1 MWTNVNQVYST
12 NHSQNSWAHL
22 AGTNAWHKILTG
34 AADGVT
40 NVFVVLATARAS
52 NRQVYVVL
60 DANKNI
66 TAVYM

>member
-1 MWTNVNQVYST
+1 MDKRQSGLHDEPFAERLGT
-12 NHSQNSWAHL
+12 L

-40 NVFVVLATARAS
+40 NVHVVLSSAKANA
-52 NRQVYVVL
+52 RQVYVVF
-60 DANKNI
+60 DGSKNI

>member
-1 MWTNVNQVYST
+1 MWTNINQVYTT
-12 NHSQNSWAHL
+12 NNSQNAWAHQ
-22 AGTNAWHKILTG
+22 AGTNAWHKVLTG

-40 NVFVVLATARAS
+40 NVHVVLSTARAN
-52 NRQVYVVL
+52 NRQVYVAF